1 MVGFIIF
8 VDIRFVFCLVV
19 NCLNLNLNVVCLVWI
34 IKSRINLFFVELC
47 GILLVNLDG
56 SF

>member
-19 NCLNLNLNVVCLVWI
+19 NCLNFNLNVVCLVWI